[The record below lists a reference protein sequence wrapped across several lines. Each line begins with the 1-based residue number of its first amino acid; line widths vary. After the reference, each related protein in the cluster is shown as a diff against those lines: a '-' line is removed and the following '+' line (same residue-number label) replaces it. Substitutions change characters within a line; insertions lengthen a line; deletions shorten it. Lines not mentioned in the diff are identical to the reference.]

1 MDNSGIQDFS
11 NKIRIYMLLT
21 VETIQQN
28 THLQLGPKWHQCSSV
43 LRAALHIGQAG
54 ARK

>member
-1 MDNSGIQDFS
+1 MFFGKS
-11 NKIRIYMLLT
+11 LLEQCQT
-21 VETIQQN
+21 MQQS
-28 THLQLGPKWHQCSSV
+28 HHDEISLSDQCSSV